1 MAFRW
6 GEGTLM
12 ERLEQ
17 WPGAASRLAQRRW
30 CAKDVLP
37 LEGSVGT
44 AGKPSGLF
52 VKCRQHPNSLH
63 LQSAESF
70 PTCCLIRFQNSLG
83 SPAPGMS
90 TVRPGVGFRALP
102 ATAGVVLTCGAEQ

>member
-44 AGKPSGLF
+44 AGKP
-52 VKCRQHPNSLH
+52 
-63 LQSAESF
+63 
-70 PTCCLIRFQNSLG
+70 LG
-83 SPAPGMS
+83 SSLNAGSTLTPGTCS
-90 TVRPGVGFRALP
+90 QRKAFPPVVSSDFK
-102 ATAGVVLTCGAEQ
+102 TAWGARRQE